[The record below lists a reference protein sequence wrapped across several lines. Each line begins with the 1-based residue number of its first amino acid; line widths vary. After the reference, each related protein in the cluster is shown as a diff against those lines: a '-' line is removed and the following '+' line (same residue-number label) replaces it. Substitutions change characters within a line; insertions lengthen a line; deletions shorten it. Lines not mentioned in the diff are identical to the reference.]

1 MARVRL
7 HTGNPVRDSSPPW
20 GARDIAGSNPEFA
33 RRRPPRPPKCGW
45 CGSTTRVDASTP
57 RRCARCRKLEVVI
70 AAANTYVAS
79 HGLRPIGGSEDSES
93 DAELSHRRSALAARK
108 KLNSVKLAPRKPAA
122 KKPAA
127 TASKKK
133 AKAPSKATKKPV
145 ESTEATIARMTSEVN
160 RVTELL
166 DTERSSDHAITPERE
181 LRFGRL
187 EEYRAGLMRGIQ
199 RRTDQS

>member
-7 HTGNPVRDSSPPW
+7 HTGNPVRDSQPPW

-33 RRRPPRPPKCGW
+33 KHRPPRSPKCGW
-45 CGSTTRVDASTP
+45 CGSTAEVDASTP

-70 AAANTYVAS
+70 AAAHSYVAS

-93 DAELSHRRSALAARK
+93 DAELSHRRSALAAQK
-108 KLNSVKLAPRKPAA
+108 KLNSVNLAPRKPTAKQSATTA
-122 KKPAA
+122 KKKPK
-127 TASKKK
+127 T
-133 AKAPSKATKKPV
+133 PGKATKKPV

-181 LRFGRL
+181 LRLGRL
-187 EEYRAGLMRGIQ
+187 DEYRAGLMRGIQ
-199 RRTDQS
+199 RRTDQT